1 MDIKS
6 SSEFLGFI
14 TMVDLSKFNI
24 IERIPFSVYLE
35 IPCITFKTEK
45 SPTPGSSGPLLALSV
60 FIGPGQRLQHGE
72 VRDTN
77 LAWVGPVGITTVI
90 GV

>member
-6 SSEFLGFI
+6 TSKSLGFI
-14 TMVDLSKFNI
+14 TMVGMLKFNV
-24 IERIPFSVYLE
+24 IEKIPFSVYLE

-45 SPTPGSSGPLLALSV
+45 NLSSPTPGSSGPFLALSV
-60 FIGPGQRLQHGE
+60 FIGHGQGLQHGE

-77 LAWVGPVGITTVI
+77 LAWVGPVL
-90 GV
+90 